1 MGPLGGFSEDALNL
15 FQLAASESSY
25 EFTEGEDMY
34 DFTRCVR
41 SDGTAYGTGG
51 RCVKGSQEDKAPVA
65 PAPPKGKMT
74 KKDSVANVLR
84 TQKETSDLMKKVGAE
99 QMRNNPALRKEV
111 EEMRARQ
118 EKLKAAQQADEKRER
133 KEFEDSIRARGNTG
147 TPGMAARIKAAKEKL
162 AAEKKANGGK
172 RTDRIQEEKRLA
184 QNRAQRERDA
194 KVKANQKKQAEM
206 DARNK

>member
-118 EKLKAAQQADEKRER
+118 EKLKAAQE
-133 KEFEDSIRARGNTG
+133 GG